1 MAYLPLAR
9 KYRPHTF
16 SDLVGQDAVAQAL
29 CNAIKLKREPHAVI
43 FSGTRGIG
51 KTTTARLYAKA
62 LNCTESLH
70 ADPCNACNNC
80 LAINRGTHID
90 VVEIDGASNTSVD
103 DVRDLQET
111 LQYKP
116 QQARFKVYI
125 IDEVHMLSISAFNAL
140 LKSLEEPPEHVVF
153 IFATTEIQKL
163 PQTILSRCHSF
174 HLRKMSPELISKRL
188 EKILQT
194 EEISF
199 DPAALTVIALEGQGS
214 MRDALTY
221 LDQAIALGDGKLDLK
236 SIREI
241 FPYHTPERYLELLKT
256 LLTKNAELFIDLIDR
271 FDQSGARFIKIVEET
286 AKFSRHCFLVK
297 TLKSAPQAKIQEVLI
312 GFSAQETRQFIDL
325 AEMAADFDLNR
336 LFRLLVKCRS
346 DLDGSS
352 LDRFIVE
359 NYGLEWCLDPGLP
372 LIDDLI
378 ANKTTLPLSHNKQNF
393 ETKPLSLSQQ
403 NFANKPTLQ
412 NKQNMTSDVPKPA
425 SENLAYD
432 LKKKITGTVEFPIDW
447 RACVDLWKTEKPL
460 QARKL
465 EEVVPLEYSPK
476 RIVLQVNPK
485 HLAAGQL
492 LKPNAKQALR
502 HEFAELFAFNGELE
516 IIASENVGLIPSIA
530 LEKEQKRSSLKEQLD
545 LKARQNPLVLEI
557 MQQFDA
563 KIARIELNDNMSA
576 PSP

>member
-62 LNCTESLH
+62 LNCTESAQ

-241 FPYHTPERYLELLKT
+241 FPYHTPERYLELLKS
-256 LLTKNAELFIDLIDR
+256 LLTKNAELYIELIDR
-271 FDQSGARFIKIVEET
+271 FDQSGARFTKIVEET
-286 AKFSRHCFLVK
+286 AKFSRNCFLVK
-297 TLKSAPQAKIQEVLI
+297 SLKSAPQTKIQEVLI
-312 GFSAQETRQFIDL
+312 GFSPQETRQFIEL
-325 AEMAADFDLNR
+325 ADMAADFDLNR
-336 LFRLLVKCRS
+336 LFRMLVKCRS

-378 ANKTTLPLSHNKQNF
+378 ANKSVLPLSQNKQSFATN
-393 ETKPLSLSQQ
+393 PISLSQQ
-403 NFANKPTLQ
+403 KFANKPSLQ
-412 NKQNMTSDVPKPA
+412 NEQKSTADLPKSVP
-425 SENLAYD
+425 ENLAYD
-432 LKKKITGTVEFPIDW
+432 LKKKITSTGEFPTDW
-447 RACVDLWKTEKPL
+447 RACVELWKMEKPL

-465 EEVVPLEYSPK
+465 EEVIPLEFSPK

-502 HEFAELFAFNGELE
+502 HEFFELFAFKGELE
-516 IIASENVGLIPSIA
+516 IIASENEGVIPSIA
-530 LEKEQKRSSLKEQLD
+530 SEKEQKKASLKEQLD